1 MRGKKATADP
11 LAISFRHEAEEDS
24 PQFSQQLHE
33 RIMRGVSSATTPA
46 AARRE
51 ALWRWPIAAVFAAAI
66 ALMFLLHDRHGRL
79 LPLPP
84 SPPSPSNVVADAFP
98 PLPEI
103 GPAVATISDP
113 AVQQINSA
121 RYAYLDQDAQRFT
134 HFMIDQIDVLP
145 TQR

>member
-1 MRGKKATADP
+1 MRSKKATADP
-11 LAISFRHEAEEDS
+11 LAISLRREAEEDS

-51 ALWRWPIAAVFAAAI
+51 ALWRWPIAAALAAAV
-66 ALMFLLHDRHGRL
+66 ALMFFLHDWHGQS
-79 LPLPP
+79 LPLPVHP
-84 SPPSPSNVVADAFP
+84 KVVADPFP

-113 AVQQINSA
+113 AVQRIDSA
-121 RYAYLDQDAQRFT
+121 KYAYLDQDAQRFT